1 MPKNPLLR
9 FGIIIVVA
17 CALLWLGGEV
27 LNRLIW
33 LFKWIGGFGVLLLIG
48 GVIMEIMKSRKA
60 VASGVAPVSGSIGT
74 GTTSGP
80 LNDVSAYEKQAA
92 MDELKP

>member
-48 GVIMEIMKSRKA
+48 GVILEIMKSRKA
-60 VASGVAPVSGSIGT
+60 VATATAPIPGAMPT
-74 GTTSGP
+74 GTATGP
-80 LNDVSAYEKQAA
+80 LSDISAYEKQAA